1 MDNFNLDFLVEQKL
15 QEYDNLKELNISNDW
30 ETNLNL
36 KLKRGKPASTVSLQY
51 SLILVILIAINIS
64 FIMFSIIQKQEND
77 SRRTQDLK
85 VVNNEILISQNN

>member
-36 KLKRGKPASTVSLQY
+36 KLKQGKPKSNVYRIY
-51 SLILVILIAINIS
+51 SFVIVLLIAINAS

>member
-1 MDNFNLDFLVEQKL
+1 MDNFNLDFLVKQKL

-30 ETNLNL
+30 ETKLNL
-36 KLKRGKPASTVSLQY
+36 KLKRGKPASTASLQY

>member
-1 MDNFNLDFLVEQKL
+1 MDNFNLDFLVKQKL

-30 ETNLNL
+30 ETKLNL
-36 KLKRGKPASTVSLQY
+36 KLKRGKPVSTISLPY
-51 SLILVILIAINIS
+51 SLILVILIAININ

>member
-1 MDNFNLDFLVEQKL
+1 MDNFNLDFLVKQKL

-30 ETNLNL
+30 EAKLNL
-36 KLKRGKPASTVSLQY
+36 KLKRGKPVSTISLPY